1 MGWKIDSL
9 LDQSGKTYIVTGG
22 NVGIGF
28 ATVNY
33 LAAKGAKVV
42 LACRDPKKGNAALTE
57 ICKATPTAD
66 VTVEKLDLA
75 SLASTKLF
83 AESLLAR
90 HQRLD
95 ALINNAGVAMPP
107 QGKTEDGFETQFGT
121 NVLGHFALTGHLLP
135 LLLQTPRSRVVTLSS
150 SAHWFAKIDFDNLNA
165 ERSYDKTAA
174 YGQSKLAD
182 LMFAYELQRRL
193 AKNNVSTISVAV
205 HPGVAMSELFR
216 YSAGLNFLFR
226 FISQSIHEGAWP
238 TLMASVDPSLKGGE
252 FIGPGGFLTIKG
264 EPTVQ
269 KSSARSHD
277 LRVAAKLWGTAQ
289 ELTGVSYL

>member
-9 LDQSGKTYIVTGG
+9 PDQSGKTCIVTGA

-33 LAAKGAKVV
+33 LAAKGANVI
-42 LACRDPKKGNAALTE
+42 LACRNVDKGIAALAD
-57 ICKATPTAD
+57 IRKATPSAD

-75 SLASTKLF
+75 SLASVRSF
-83 AESLLAR
+83 ADTVLAR
-90 HQRLD
+90 YQGLD
-95 ALINNAGVAMPP
+95 VLINNAGVALPP
-107 QGKTEDGFETQFGT
+107 PGKTEDGFEIQFGT
-121 NVLGHFALTGHLLP
+121 NVLGHFALTGLLLP
-135 LLLQTPRSRVVTLSS
+135 LLSKTPGARIVTLSS
-150 SAHWFAKIDFDNLNA
+150 TAHWFAKIDFDNLNA
-165 ERSYDKTAA
+165 ERNYDKTKA

-193 AKNNVSTISVAV
+193 EKTGSTTMSLAV

-216 YSAGLNFLFR
+216 YSAGLNFFLGFL
-226 FISQSIHEGAWP
+226 SQSIHEGAWP
-238 TLMASVDPSLKGGE
+238 TLMAAVDPSLKGGE

-269 KSSARSHD
+269 RSSDRSHD
-277 LRVAAKLWGTAQ
+277 PAVASRLWDVAQ
-289 ELTGVSYL
+289 TLTGVKYL